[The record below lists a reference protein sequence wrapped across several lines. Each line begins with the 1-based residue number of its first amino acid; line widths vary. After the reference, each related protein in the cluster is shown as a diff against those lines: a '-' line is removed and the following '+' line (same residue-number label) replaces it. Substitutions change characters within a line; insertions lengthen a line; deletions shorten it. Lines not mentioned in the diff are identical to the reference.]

1 MIAELR
7 VAFHQEGQNMAVFER
22 EGVSLFYEEY
32 GSGYPLLL
40 FAPGG
45 MRSSI
50 EFWRRSPFDPTAELA
65 GDFRVIAMDQRNAGR
80 SRAPVGARDGWETYA
95 GDHLALLDHLGLR
108 RAHVM
113 GGCIGSSYCLGLIKL
128 APERVSAAVL
138 QNPIGLSAENRPAFR
153 EMFDGWAAEL
163 RGSRPDVSAEAL
175 GALRARMYDGDF
187 VFSVS
192 REFVRGC
199 RTPMLIL
206 AGDDLYHPTATAEEI
221 ARLAPDAELIMKWK
235 TPDAT
240 GAAVSRVRAF
250 LKMHAG

>member
-1 MIAELR
+1 MP
-7 VAFHQEGQNMAVFER
+7 VFER
-22 EGVSLFYEEY
+22 ADVSLYYEEY

-50 EFWRRSPFDPTAELA
+50 DFWHRSPFDPTAELA
-65 GDFRVIAMDQRNAGR
+65 KEFRVIAMDQRNAGR
-80 SRAPVGARDGWETYA
+80 SSAPVSAADGWETYA
-95 GDHLALLDHLGLR
+95 GDHLALLNHLGAR

-138 QNPIGLSAENRPAFR
+138 QNPIGLSPENRAAFY
-153 EMFDGWAAEL
+153 EMFDGWASDLKKARPEL
-163 RGSRPDVSAEAL
+163 SEA
-175 GALRARMYDGDF
+175 AFKAFRARMYNGDF

-192 REFVRGC
+192 RDFVRACG
-199 RTPMLIL
+199 TPMLVL
-206 AGDDLYHPTATAEEI
+206 AGDDLYHPAPVAEEI
-221 ARLAPDAELIMKWK
+221 ARLAPNAELITKWK

-240 GAAVSRVRAF
+240 PAAVARVRLF
-250 LKMHAG
+250 LKAHQ